1 MKKNVLVFG
10 AGELQ
15 GSLIESVKRLNY
27 KVIAIDPDSNAPCR
41 QLADVFE
48 TVGANDFD
56 KTLSI
61 ARKYR
66 ISGIVTSST
75 DKPLRMMSKIA
86 ESLNLIFP
94 SVNAV
99 RLATDKCLMK
109 KAFIKHGIPCARG
122 FLVNK
127 NLYINNYSSG
137 INFPVVVKPVDS
149 SGSRGV
155 VVCNNIVEVEQ
166 AIEQAMKFTKKKKV
180 LIEEYIEGKEI
191 SVESLTYGGKTYIIQ
206 ITDKLT
212 SLPPYNVELG
222 HTEPS
227 GLSEHLQS
235 IVKELVIEVIQAL
248 SLDNC
253 ACHTEIK
260 INRDTPYVIEIGARL
275 GGDFI
280 TSHLVP
286 FSTGVNMEQ
295 ILTLIACGEHP
306 YIEKKSLGGSAI
318 RYLSLLPGRVKTVP
332 NLDFLKE
339 NTFVKWYKLSVREGD
354 VIEPVTDSLSRHGY
368 VITTG
373 KNAREAASIAENM
386 IKQIT
391 RSIKITTKL

>member
-1 MKKNVLVFG
+1 MGKSVLVFG

-15 GSLIESVKRLNY
+15 GSLIENVKRLDY
-27 KVIAIDPDSNAPCR
+27 KVIAIDPDPNAPCR
-41 QLADVFE
+41 HLADVFE
-48 TVGANDFD
+48 TVGADDFD

-61 ARKYR
+61 AKKYR
-66 ISGIVTSST
+66 ISGLVTSST
-75 DKPLRMMSKIA
+75 DKPLKMMAKVA

-94 SVNAV
+94 SVDSV
-99 RLATDKCLMK
+99 RLATDKFLMK
-109 KAFIKHGIPCARG
+109 RTFIKHKIPCAQG
-122 FLVNK
+122 FLVNR
-127 NLYINNYSSG
+127 NLFINNYSTG
-137 INFPVVVKPVDS
+137 VNFPVVVKPVDS

-155 VVCNNIVEVEQ
+155 IVCNNIVEMQQAVEL
-166 AIEQAMKFTKKKKV
+166 AMKFTKKKNV

-191 SVESLTYGGKTYIIQ
+191 SVESLTYGGKTHIIQ

-212 SLPPYNVELG
+212 SFPPYNVELG

-227 GLSEHLQS
+227 ALSEHLQN

-253 ACHTEIK
+253 ASHTEIK
-260 INRDTPYVIEIGARL
+260 INRDIPYVIEVGARL

-286 FSTGVNMEQ
+286 LSTGVNMEQ
-295 ILTLIACGEHP
+295 MLTLIACGERP
-306 YIEKKSLGGSAI
+306 IIEKNFLGGSAI
-318 RYLSLLPGRVKTVP
+318 RYLALPPGRVETISE
-332 NLDFLKE
+332 LSFLKG
-339 NTFVKWYKLSVREGD
+339 NSSVKRYKLFVKEKD
-354 VIEPVTDSLSRHGY
+354 IIEPVTNSLNRHGY

-373 KNAREAASIAENM
+373 KNARDAASIAENI